1 MQARFHKKINYII
14 QVKKKNLVN
23 IKRITYWKDSTV
35 CQDKLLDKYVLFVI
49 SISSSYILED
59 PVLLQEI

>member
-14 QVKKKNLVN
+14 QVKKNLVN

-49 SISSSYILED
+49 SIFNSYILED